1 MKCCADDAHFSR
13 QLRRV
18 VGPQVLCA
26 APFFA
31 VRRPEKCEPVLRG
44 GGVCIAA
51 GKRKKGMFSA
61 KKCRYIVFL
70 FIGRHQSVCV
80 KIYTKYFEVIN
91 IYQVAGMKLFSQTQS
106 GRLDV
111 RKSGVCGAGLNR
123 NME

>member
-44 GGVCIAA
+44 GASVSPQAKEKKACFPPKNVGTLSFCLLVVIRV
-51 GKRKKGMFSA
+51 RKN
-61 KKCRYIVFL
+61 
-70 FIGRHQSVCV
+70 
-80 KIYTKYFEVIN
+80 IYEVLEVIN
-91 IYQVAGMKLFSQTQS
+91 IYQVAGMKFFSQTQS